1 MIRINLLG
9 VPRPK
14 KGKRGGAA
22 AAAVAAA
29 GGGGEGIS
37 AVIVLAI
44 GAILGLGVAFG
55 FYYTADKQ
63 AKEIAANLEKAN
75 QEKARLAQVKTKY
88 EQRKKEAE
96 AFEKRVKVID
106 QLHNDQTGP
115 VNLLNTVG
123 STVNVTDAVWLSEV
137 TEAGN
142 NINISG
148 RALSTTAVAN
158 LMTNLKRTG
167 YFKNVE
173 IKDAT
178 QDSAV
183 KDITEFNFNL
193 VCEKQ
198 PKS

>member
-9 VPRPK
+9 VPRQK

-22 AAAVAAA
+22 AAVAVAGAS
-29 GGGGEGIS
+29 GEGPS
-37 AVIVLAI
+37 GALVLAG
-44 GAILGLGVAFG
+44 GAILGLLVAG
-55 FYYTADKQ
+55 GLYYTADKDQ
-63 AKEIAANLEKAN
+63 KETQTKLAAAN
-75 QEKARLAQVKTKY
+75 QEKARLSQVKTKY
-88 EQRKKEAE
+88 EQRKKEAD

-123 STVNVTDAVWLSEV
+123 NTVNSTDAVRLSEMV
-137 TEAGN
+137 DAGN
-142 NINISG
+142 SINVSG
-148 RALSTTAVAN
+148 MALSTTAVAN

-183 KDITEFNFNL
+183 KDLTQFNFNL

>member
-9 VPRPK
+9 IPRPK
-14 KGKRGGAA
+14 KGKRAS
-22 AAAVAAA
+22 AAAVASVSMPGEGPSGSLVLAVGAVLGLIVA
-29 GGGGEGIS
+29 GGLWWMANSES
-37 AVIVLAI
+37 KAI
-44 GAILGLGVAFG
+44 ATKL
-55 FYYTADKQ
+55 
-63 AKEIAANLEKAN
+63 EAANREG
-75 QEKARLAQVKTKY
+75 ARLAVVKTKY

-96 AFEKRVKVID
+96 NFEKRVKFID

-123 STVNVTDAVWLSEV
+123 NTVNVTDAIWLSNV
-137 TEAGN
+137 TDSGN
-142 NINISG
+142 NINIEG
-148 RALSTTAVAN
+148 QALSTTAVAN

-178 QDSAV
+178 QDAGV
-183 KDITEFNFNL
+183 KDMTQFNFNL

>member
-22 AAAVAAA
+22 AAVVSLP
-29 GGGGEGIS
+29 GEGPS
-37 AVIVLAI
+37 GALALVG
-44 GAILGLGVAFG
+44 GAILGLVVAG
-55 FYYTADKQ
+55 GLWYMADKDQ
-63 AKEIAANLEKAN
+63 KETTTKLEAAMREST
-75 QEKARLAQVKTKY
+75 RLNQVKVKY
-88 EQRKKEAE
+88 EQRKKEAD

-123 STVNVTDAVWLSEV
+123 NTVNNTDAVWLSEV

-142 NINISG
+142 NINVSG
-148 RALSTTAVAN
+148 TALTTTAVAN

-167 YFKNVE
+167 YFRNVE

-178 QDSAV
+178 QDANA
-183 KDITEFNFNL
+183 KDITQFNFNL
-193 VCEKQ
+193 ICEKQ

>member
-22 AAAVAAA
+22 AAAVAVA
-29 GGGGEGIS
+29 GVGGEGPS
-37 AVIVLAI
+37 GVVFLVIGLV
-44 GAILGLGVAFG
+44 LGVLVAG
-55 FYYTADKQ
+55 GMYYLAEQDATK
-63 AKEIAANLEKAN
+63 IAADLEKAN
-75 QEKARLAQVKTKY
+75 QEKTRLSAVKTEY

-123 STVNVTDAVWLSEV
+123 NTINGTDAVWLSALDD
-137 TEAGN
+137 AGK

-148 RALSTTAVAN
+148 TALSTTAVAN

-167 YFKNVE
+167 YFKTVE

-178 QDSAV
+178 QDAAS
-183 KDITEFNFNL
+183 KDITQFNFNL

>member
-14 KGKRGGAA
+14 KGKRAGAA
-22 AAAVAAA
+22 ATVVSMPGEGPGGGLVLAA
-29 GGGGEGIS
+29 GL
-37 AVIVLAI
+37 V
-44 GAILGLGVAFG
+44 LGVALAG
-55 FYYTADKQ
+55 GLWYVADKDQ
-63 AKEIAANLEKAN
+63 KETTTKLEAAMREST
-75 QEKARLAQVKTKY
+75 RLNQVKVKY
-88 EQRKKEAE
+88 EQRKKEAD

-123 STVNVTDAVWLSEV
+123 NTVNNTDAVWLSEV

-142 NINISG
+142 NINVSG
-148 RALSTTAVAN
+148 IALTTTAVAN

-167 YFKNVE
+167 YFKNIE

-178 QDSAV
+178 QDASA
-183 KDITEFNFNL
+183 KDITQFNFNL

>member
-9 VPRPK
+9 VPRQK

-22 AAAVAAA
+22 AAVAVAGAS
-29 GGGGEGIS
+29 GEGPS
-37 AVIVLAI
+37 GALVLAG
-44 GAILGLGVAFG
+44 GAILGLLVAG
-55 FYYTADKQ
+55 GLYYTADKDQ
-63 AKEIAANLEKAN
+63 KETQTKLAAAN
-75 QEKARLAQVKTKY
+75 QEKARLSQVKTKY
-88 EQRKKEAE
+88 EQRKKEAD

-123 STVNVTDAVWLSEV
+123 NTVNSTDAVWLSEMV
-137 TEAGN
+137 DAGN
-142 NINISG
+142 SINVSG
-148 RALSTTAVAN
+148 MALSTTAVAN

-183 KDITEFNFNL
+183 KDLTQFNFNL

>member
-22 AAAVAAA
+22 AAAVAVAGVGGEGLGGVVFLMIGLVLGVVAA
-29 GGGGEGIS
+29 GGMYY
-37 AVIVLAI
+37 LADQDAKKI
-44 GAILGLGVAFG
+44 
-55 FYYTADKQ
+55 ADQ
-63 AKEIAANLEKAN
+63 LAKAN
-75 QEKARLAQVKTKY
+75 QEKTRLSAVKTKY
-88 EQRKKEAE
+88 EQRKKEAD

-123 STVNVTDAVWLSEV
+123 NTVNGTDAVWLSSLDD
-137 TEAGN
+137 AGN

-148 RALSTTAVAN
+148 TALSTTAVAN

-178 QDSAV
+178 QDAAS
-183 KDITEFNFNL
+183 KDITQFNFNL

>member
-14 KGKRGGAA
+14 KGKRGS
-22 AAAVAAA
+22 AAVAAVSAPGDGPGALLLLVGGAVLGVVVA
-29 GGGGEGIS
+29 GGIW
-37 AVIVLAI
+37 
-44 GAILGLGVAFG
+44 
-55 FYYTADKQ
+55 YMADKDQ
-63 AKEIAANLEKAN
+63 KETATKLEAANRES
-75 QEKARLAQVKTKY
+75 ARLNQVKVKY
-88 EQRKKEAE
+88 EQRKKEAD

-123 STVNVTDAVWLSEV
+123 NTVNNTDAVWLSEV
-137 TEAGN
+137 TESGN
-142 NINISG
+142 SINVSG
-148 RALSTTAVAN
+148 TALTTTAVAN

-167 YFKNVE
+167 YFKNIE

-178 QDSAV
+178 QDANA
-183 KDITEFNFNL
+183 KNITQFNFNL
-193 VCEKQ
+193 ICEKQ

>member
-22 AAAVAAA
+22 AAVVSMPGEGPGGGLVLVGGLVLGLAAA
-29 GGGGEGIS
+29 GGLWY
-37 AVIVLAI
+37 V
-44 GAILGLGVAFG
+44 
-55 FYYTADKQ
+55 ADKDQ
-63 AKEIAANLEKAN
+63 KETTTKLEAAVREST
-75 QEKARLAQVKTKY
+75 RLNQVKVKY
-88 EQRKKEAE
+88 EQRKKEAD

-123 STVNVTDAVWLSEV
+123 NTVNNTDAVWLSEV

-142 NINISG
+142 NINVSG
-148 RALSTTAVAN
+148 TALTTTAVAN

-167 YFKNVE
+167 YFKNIE

-178 QDSAV
+178 QDANA
-183 KDITEFNFNL
+183 KDITQFNFNL

>member
-9 VPRPK
+9 VPRQK

-22 AAAVAAA
+22 AAAVAVS
-29 GGGGEGIS
+29 GGGGEGPSGALILAMG
-37 AVIVLAI
+37 AVL
-44 GAILGLGVAFG
+44 GAVVAFG
-55 FYYTADKQ
+55 LYYMADKEQ
-63 AKEIAANLEKAN
+63 KETTTKLAAANAEKT
-75 QEKARLAQVKTKY
+75 RLSQVKAKY
-88 EQRKKEAE
+88 EQRKKEAD

-106 QLHNDQTGP
+106 QLHNEQQGP

-123 STVNVTDAVWLSEV
+123 NTVNSTDAVWLSEM
-137 TEAGN
+137 TDAGN
-142 NINISG
+142 SINVSG
-148 RALSTTAVAN
+148 MALSTTAVAN

-178 QDSAV
+178 QDATA
-183 KDITEFNFNL
+183 KDLTQFNFNL

>member
-22 AAAVAAA
+22 AAAVAVA
-29 GGGGEGIS
+29 GVGGEGPS
-37 AVIVLAI
+37 GAVFLVI
-44 GAILGLGVAFG
+44 GLILGALVAG
-55 FYYTADKQ
+55 GLYYTTDKE
-63 AKEIAANLEKAN
+63 AKDIAMKLDAANREKT
-75 QEKARLAQVKTKY
+75 RLAAVKTKY
-88 EQRKKEAE
+88 EQRKKEAD

-123 STVNVTDAVWLSEV
+123 NTVNGTDAVWLSSV
-137 TEAGN
+137 DDAGN

-148 RALSTTAVAN
+148 TALSTTAVAN

-178 QDSAV
+178 QDAAS
-183 KDITEFNFNL
+183 KDITQFNFNL